1 MLSWAI
7 IVCLASISRAHITVL
22 SWEPRIHLHHG
33 MLDENEI
40 AHLLALSSS
49 RFAASELEVG
59 ANDQR
64 RTSESWMVPRTVE
77 RDDAVVAGAVKRMH
91 AAVGIPPRYGEAL
104 QVARYNSTRNY
115 YNFHADSAKST
126 ARVATVLIYLERA
139 DEGGETIFPFVRNA
153 SSAPATLPPPVD
165 FAKQVIREDALDAYC
180 ASDQHLRLAPE
191 PGDALVF
198 WNFQPDHATVERE
211 RLWHAA
217 CPVKR
222 GRKVVAQRWVRSM
235 AAGDLPPSW
244 LDDSG
249 AAATFCPRQRMPAG
263 EYTCD
268 DAAWAGFSCADLAA
282 DGYACAGCRCPLDA
296 QRGAPFRH
304 PWDDDDRPEL

>member
-126 ARVATVLIYLERA
+126 ARVATKAR
-139 DEGGETIFPFVRNA
+139 
-153 SSAPATLPPPVD
+153 SSEMSAAIIVSS
-165 FAKQVIREDALDAYC
+165 E
-180 ASDQHLRLAPE
+180 
-191 PGDALVF
+191 LVWF
-198 WNFQPDHATVERE
+198 MM
-211 RLWHAA
+211 
-217 CPVKR
+217 K
-222 GRKVVAQRWVRSM
+222 M
-235 AAGDLPPSW
+235 
-244 LDDSG
+244 
-249 AAATFCPRQRMPAG
+249 
-263 EYTCD
+263 
-268 DAAWAGFSCADLAA
+268 AGFRRCCSP
-282 DGYACAGCRCPLDA
+282 GCRP
-296 QRGAPFRH
+296 R
-304 PWDDDDRPEL
+304 

>member
-1 MLSWAI
+1 MLPWAI

-165 FAKQVIREDALDAYC
+165 FAKQVIREDALDTYC

-268 DAAWAGFSCADLAA
+268 DAAWAGYACADLAA
-282 DGYACAGCRCPLDA
+282 EGYACG
-296 QRGAPFRH
+296 RGTA
-304 PWDDDDRPEL
+304 